1 MWVVVR
7 SSSPSLRSST
17 GTFPRTSPQAG
28 QETVTVSPQ
37 KPKLARSAVSS
48 PRRWSPMYTS
58 ANRRH
63 VNGLGV
69 SGGVVCVVRMVPPFL
84 NGCAVFVP
92 KHALA
97 MAHAIE
103 GGKCKVWEKWPSG
116 QPQAGGS
123 EYLELHGAFSIALR
137 APGAALLR
145 RLGFLAGRGARE
157 IAFVFV
163 VAFQPIRDGVAG
175 RTQARRGGWR
185 RTRTRPQTGGDFR
198 PQSITASAF
207 VSALRL

>member
-1 MWVVVR
+1 M
-7 SSSPSLRSST
+7 SLLQLFDKGFDIGCDCLFR
-17 GTFPRTSPQAG
+17 
-28 QETVTVSPQ
+28 
-37 KPKLARSAVSS
+37 
-48 PRRWSPMYTS
+48 
-58 ANRRH
+58 
-63 VNGLGV
+63 GLRLLLLLLLKVLDKGAD
-69 SGGVVCVVRMVPPFL
+69 GGCGGGDDGGIHGWFLLFL
-84 NGCAVFVP
+84 NGCAVFAP

-137 APGAALLR
+137 APGAALLSR
-145 RLGFLAGRGARE
+145 FGFLAGRGARE

-185 RTRTRPQTGGDFR
+185 RTRTRPQTGGRLPPSKHHGLSVCLSF
-198 PQSITASAF
+198 AF
-207 VSALRL
+207 IVRIL

>member
-1 MWVVVR
+1 VVAHVHVGESPPCKR
-7 SSSPSLRSST
+7 VGCVWWRGLRGSS
-17 GTFPRTSPQAG
+17 
-28 QETVTVSPQ
+28 V
-37 KPKLARSAVSS
+37 
-48 PRRWSPMYTS
+48 
-58 ANRRH
+58 
-63 VNGLGV
+63 
-69 SGGVVCVVRMVPPFL
+69 L

-157 IAFVFV
+157 IAF
-163 VAFQPIRDGVAG
+163 AFALVGGAL
-175 RTQARRGGWR
+175 RGGW
-185 RTRTRPQTGGDFR
+185 P
-198 PQSITASAF
+198 PC
-207 VSALRL
+207 

>member
-1 MWVVVR
+1 
-7 SSSPSLRSST
+7 
-17 GTFPRTSPQAG
+17 
-28 QETVTVSPQ
+28 
-37 KPKLARSAVSS
+37 
-48 PRRWSPMYTS
+48 
-58 ANRRH
+58 
-63 VNGLGV
+63 
-69 SGGVVCVVRMVPPFL
+69 MVPPFL

-137 APGAALLR
+137 APGAALLS

-157 IAFVFV
+157 IALIV
-163 VAFQPIRDGVAG
+163 VLG
-175 RTQARRGGWR
+175 
-185 RTRTRPQTGGDFR
+185 
-198 PQSITASAF
+198 
-207 VSALRL
+207 SALRAGTGLQRWVAEDRRAGDREETSSHY